1 MGLQQRPTGFE
12 GQVAW
17 NQVAALENPA
27 NIDADAKRYHIRVH
41 IMKRPEIPHNEAER
55 LHALRAL
62 QILDSSHEERF
73 DRVTRLA
80 RRLFGVPISLVSLID
95 EDRQWFKS
103 AEGMDVSETPREV
116 SFCAHAINQDGLFI
130 IPNVLDDERFHDNPL
145 VTDAPNIRF
154 YAGYVLKIRQGI
166 NIGTL
171 CLIDSKPRE
180 MDEEDRQLLQD
191 LGEMIEQEIKSIQLA
206 TLDDLTMISNRRGF
220 MTLVDHSLK
229 VCRRNKLPMSIV
241 LFDLNKFKAINDE
254 YGHHEGDLAL
264 VSFAQ
269 IMLDSFR
276 DCDVVARLGGDEFVV
291 MLLDS
296 DAERI
301 GAVLERFRL
310 ATENANKRF
319 DKPYRIEYSVGVAH
333 FRHDTDESIEN
344 MIQAADSAMF
354 EDKKDGKIGRDR

>member
-1 MGLQQRPTGFE
+1 
-12 GQVAW
+12 
-17 NQVAALENPA
+17 
-27 NIDADAKRYHIRVH
+27 
-41 IMKRPEIPHNEAER
+41 MKRPAIPQNEAER

-103 AEGMDVSETPREV
+103 AQGLDVPETSRDV
-116 SFCAHAINQDGLFI
+116 SFCGHAINQTGLFI
-130 IPNVLDDERFHDNPL
+130 VPDVLDDERFHDNPL

-206 TLDDLTMISNRRGF
+206 TLDELTSISNRRGF

-229 VCRRNKLPMSIV
+229 VCRRNKIPISIV
-241 LFDLNKFKAINDE
+241 LFDLNKFKTINDT
-254 YGHHEGDLAL
+254 YGHHEGDFVL

-269 IMLDSFR
+269 ILLESFR

-296 DAERI
+296 DEGRV
-301 GAVLERFRL
+301 GAVLERFR
-310 ATENANKRF
+310 NAAANASKKLG
-319 DKPYRIEYSVGVAH
+319 KPYQIEYSMGVAH
-333 FRHDTDESIEN
+333 FPHDTDEAIEN
-344 MIQAADSAMF
+344 MIQEADKAMYA
-354 EDKKDGKIGRDR
+354 DKKDQDIGRDR